1 MSSETLFWGFYVLLF
16 GLAIGS
22 FLNVVILRGLS
33 EESIV
38 FPPSKCPK
46 CNKPLK
52 WYMNLPVISYI
63 FLRGKCAFCKKP
75 ISIQYPLVELT
86 NAVLYILMYLNFGL
100 SFKTL
105 FLCALS
111 SLFVLIATTDLKE
124 RIVFDLHCWI
134 MVALGVLYNILK
146 LGNVS
151 VLESVLGVLAGFLAF
166 EIMAKF
172 GTIIAKTRTF
182 GEGDTLIA
190 MGLGAFFGWKWLL
203 VIIFLSVILQSI
215 FTLPLLVIKNIKNKD
230 YLEAFALVVVV
241 FSIIGLHFAKDY
253 AYITCAICAVLLW
266 CLFVILKGV
275 KKKAN
280 NPQNFYMPPFGP
292 ALVSAGLVII
302 FYSKEILNFL
312 I

>member
-182 GEGDTLIA
+182 GEG
-190 MGLGAFFGWKWLL
+190 G
-203 VIIFLSVILQSI
+203 
-215 FTLPLLVIKNIKNKD
+215 
-230 YLEAFALVVVV
+230 Y
-241 FSIIGLHFAKDY
+241 
-253 AYITCAICAVLLW
+253 
-266 CLFVILKGV
+266 
-275 KKKAN
+275 
-280 NPQNFYMPPFGP
+280 
-292 ALVSAGLVII
+292 
-302 FYSKEILNFL
+302 
-312 I
+312 